1 MATEIELPS
10 RVLVSSVMLTDR
22 FIFQD
27 SNPDDFYQYL
37 GVRRN
42 RSTSSTQTF
51 EKKTIRYLFDAA
63 KTLEFKNNLLEILD
77 FMGLEGKLTISYS
90 MKYKNLFEKQTANA
104 ENFHRFFTQW
114 WIATDG
120 RRKKENKPWGL
131 WYYDKIKDDKA
142 KVYQLLKL
150 LNDIS
155 NGLVLKQDSK
165 RAKEF
170 VIDVFSEQQVF
181 ENYSLIEEL
190 IWLDLLSLEGIKIK
204 KKVSKPYGV
213 QDTSSGE
220 YHLLISL
227 LGIFARIK
235 PNSLILIDE
244 PETSLHPNW
253 QMRYIDELKRIFKK
267 YSDSHFILASHSH
280 FIVSDLENSSSS
292 VLALTKNADQQNVT
306 AKLLDA
312 QTYGWSA
319 EEVLYDVFNVRS
331 SRNYYLEYDL
341 NKVIALVNQNSDQY
355 DEIRKINEK
364 LETLSLTEA
373 DPLNVIIQKIKN
385 YLQNV

>member
-1 MATEIELPS
+1 
-10 RVLVSSVMLTDR
+10 
-22 FIFQD
+22 
-27 SNPDDFYQYL
+27 
-37 GVRRN
+37 
-42 RSTSSTQTF
+42 
-51 EKKTIRYLFDAA
+51 
-63 KTLEFKNNLLEILD
+63 
-77 FMGLEGKLTISYS
+77 MGR
-90 MKYKNLFEKQTANA
+90 Q
-104 ENFHRFFTQW
+104 
-114 WIATDG
+114 
-120 RRKKENKPWGL
+120 
-131 WYYDKIKDDKA
+131 
-142 KVYQLLKL
+142 
-150 LNDIS
+150 
-155 NGLVLKQDSK
+155 
-165 RAKEF
+165 
-170 VIDVFSEQQVF
+170 
-181 ENYSLIEEL
+181 
-190 IWLDLLSLEGIKIK
+190 
-204 KKVSKPYGV
+204 PYGV